1 MRFDF
6 LGEGGLD
13 LGQLV
18 VRRLARRGEGFDQA
32 CVHGRRR
39 HQIVGRTA
47 LCRNQPGGLERG
59 FKAAKL
65 LRIRPVTQIVGDAG
79 QRGKGSQQDGA
90 YGNDDRACQ
99 LDFLYARAHLMRYS
113 RWNGYGS
120 WPFYL
125 RRVNTSLI
133 LWAFCFNSDHADK
146 RAVAVWKNNR
156 LTACRQFL
164 LYTKSESDSWQGTGL
179 PL

>member
-1 MRFDF
+1 
-6 LGEGGLD
+6 
-13 LGQLV
+13 
-18 VRRLARRGEGFDQA
+18 
-32 CVHGRRR
+32 
-39 HQIVGRTA
+39 
-47 LCRNQPGGLERG
+47 
-59 FKAAKL
+59 
-65 LRIRPVTQIVGDAG
+65 
-79 QRGKGSQQDGA
+79 
-90 YGNDDRACQ
+90 
-99 LDFLYARAHLMRYS
+99 MRYS

-120 WPFYL
+120 WSFYL

-146 RAVAVWKNNR
+146 RAVAVWKSNR